1 MTPHDHNKTLAMIYS
16 LLGGLLLAAAIV
28 EAIRVMTIKGEFAEM
43 ASDFQILII
52 SGLLLL
58 VILIPTAY
66 GLFKRR
72 RWARFSTLL
81 LSGLLVFLFPLGTAL
96 AIYTWWFMH
105 SEGGKLLYQ
114 RSAS

>member
-1 MTPHDHNKTLAMIYS
+1 MTSHDHNKTLGIIY
-16 LLGGLLLAAAIV
+16 LGLGGLVIVGTVVMLPDLSKGFTAIV
-28 EAIRVMTIKGEFAEM
+28 SNADDRT
-43 ASDFQILII
+43 LII

-72 RWARFSTLL
+72 PWARFSTLV

-105 SEGGKLLYQ
+105 SEGGKLLYR

>member
-1 MTPHDHNKTLAMIYS
+1 MTSHDHNKTIAIIY
-16 LLGGLLLAAAIV
+16 LGLGGLVIV
-28 EAIRVMTIKGEFAEM
+28 GTVVMLPDLSKGFTTILSNG
-43 ASDFQILII
+43 DDRTLII
-52 SGLLLL
+52 IGLVLM
-58 VILIPTAY
+58 LIFFSTAY

-72 RWARFSTLL
+72 RWARFSTLV
-81 LSGLLVFLFPLGTAL
+81 LSGLMVFLFPLGTAL